1 MNSHRNQ
8 TNGSDD
14 LGRDEARSLAPHWLV
29 DSLDLLDTTVPQASD
44 WEISSQK
51 TFVRRVKSEVRNQ
64 ESNRIHNS
72 LPGGLARH
80 FKGELPGSVP
90 GGTTKYFSNF
100 LASVKVRIEQ
110 TESPSKVS
118 PLLSKALDRFGN
130 KKRHDLP
137 EDYFSDFLVQVHERI
152 DSEEQVP
159 KWLDRSLKDPQ
170 VFGVPDESFF
180 ERQRESIDAR
190 VFRPIAIMRLV
201 KSNRLKVSAVAASAA
216 CLALVYTFLPNFD
229 PTSNETM
236 TLNRLHQI
244 HGIESIET
252 VVEVQDEIL
261 GSDYSIQLIREDLED
276 DQPTT
281 VDLEILEPPAVLN
294 VAAPDEDEIIVQ

>member
-29 DSLDLLDTTVPQASD
+29 DSLDLLDTSVPKASD

-51 TFVRRVKSEVRNQ
+51 SFVRRVKSEVRNQ
-64 ESNRIHNS
+64 ESNRIHSS
-72 LPGGLARH
+72 LPGDLAKH

-100 LASVKVRIEQ
+100 LSSVRERIEQ
-110 TESPSKVS
+110 AQTPSKVS
-118 PLLSKALDRFGN
+118 PLLSKALDRFGKN
-130 KKRHDLP
+130 STDDLP
-137 EDYFSDFLVQVHERI
+137 EDYFSDFLLQIHERI

-159 KWLDRSLKDPQ
+159 KWLDKSLNAPNA
-170 VFGVPDESFF
+170 FGAPDESFF

-236 TLNRLHQI
+236 TLNRLHQL
-244 HGIESIET
+244 HGVESIET

-261 GSDYSIQLIREDLED
+261 GSDYSIQLIREGLED
-276 DQPTT
+276 EQATT
-281 VDLEILEPPAVLN
+281 VDLETLEPPAVLN
-294 VAAPDEDEIIVQ
+294 VASPDENETVVQ